1 MARGGCKKCQSKDPE
16 VMMLSKV
23 MTITVYCCQGI
34 PLHPFGGVSEGF
46 VRGSYWW
53 WGQIPGGW
61 IT

>member
-1 MARGGCKKCQSKDPE
+1 
-16 VMMLSKV
+16 MLSKI